1 MFVLLLCVCFLIGSY
16 RAFAKRERAFAKRE
30 RALDDYKRSLD
41 QRSEALSA
49 WHASLMVGHLWERK
63 TDDQR
68 P

>member
-16 RAFAKRERAFAKRE
+16 RAFAKRE